1 MNQSAKFDNFTVY
14 HNLNSQYVYDTK
26 QKILTYLIEV
36 ELVQLQFLA
45 FLQLFDNLAL

>member
-1 MNQSAKFDNFTVY
+1 MNQSAKFDNFTVH
-14 HNLNSQYVYDTK
+14 HNLNTQYEYDTQ

-36 ELVQLQFLA
+36 ELIQLQFLA